1 MENVIQNS
9 DEVTIGR
16 QALMFEPED
25 QLQFTG
31 YIASIA
37 IYDSAFDADQI
48 AALSDKSL
56 DFTR

>member
-1 MENVIQNS
+1 
-9 DEVTIGR
+9 
-16 QALMFEPED
+16 MFEPED